1 VKPQLNFW
9 RFLYI
14 ACLIP
19 LLTSCIV
26 PIPLGSEISTDEM
39 QSITAGITT
48 KSEIE
53 AMFGEPNVLDTPSFS
68 VYRLS
73 RGKSQ
78 ILVIPIGE
86 SGTFVAETYDLT
98 FSFDSNEIVKE
109 YNYETNVTLDSHG
122 YKSLDDEFP
131 DQSIEILRDRPQH
144 VGISVDGKW
153 VSAISSDKLVLH
165 EIDGKSKA
173 IDIEAFRFRYRSQS
187 TSSALGK
194 DSCKL
199 KFQSVQGENS
209 GDNIE
214 WLFANSD
221 LTPFYK
227 LCRQTQSGPVGLA
240 PGSGDLLLLQ
250 LQISRDGSLLAIGEQ
265 KDLALWSNSGDLRRA
280 VITDMP
286 ITNVNFSPDNKFMA
300 SIGTSKYEVGALFSL
315 GRDVHLHISEINVWS
330 VPSLE
335 NIAKIE
341 RKVPPYATAFS
352 KDGRYFALASTTHIE
367 IWERQDNSSEAWPYQ
382 MKKLIPQPVVGSY
395 DSFKFE
401 GILPY
406 GKTLSFSSDG
416 KLLMSVNG
424 LLNIWDTQNE
434 ELLTQLGAEFG
445 LLKAVFNLDNDLVVA
460 GSAYRRFGGFNGV
473 RVWKIPLS
481 AVVTQSDNLPD
492 PATELTSNLGLLIPS
507 GGSPEIANSTDQ
519 LKPARNQAPTDI
531 NFANVP
537 PPDFDLNGIYTSTVS
552 RMYNNDYFCFNQKE
566 NFRSN

>member
-1 VKPQLNFW
+1 MKRQLNMW
-9 RFLYI
+9 RFPII

-19 LLTSCIV
+19 LLTACII

-53 AMFGEPNVLDTPSFS
+53 AMLGEPNVLDTPSFS

-73 RGKSQ
+73 KGKSK

-86 SGTFVAETYDLT
+86 SGTSVAETYDLA

-109 YNYETNVTLDSHG
+109 YNYETRVTLDSHG
-122 YKSLDDEFP
+122 YKSFDAEFP
-131 DQSIEILRDRPQH
+131 DQSIEILRDNPQH

-173 IDIEAFRFRYRSQS
+173 IDIEEFRFRYRSQS

-199 KFQSVQGENS
+199 KFQAVQGENS

-227 LCRQTQSGPVGLA
+227 LCRRTQSGSVGLA
-240 PGSGDLLLLQ
+240 PGSSDLLLLQ
-250 LQISRDGSLLAIGEQ
+250 LQISGDGSMLAIGEK

-286 ITNVNFSPDNKFMA
+286 ITNVNFSPDNKFLA
-300 SIGTSKYEVGALFSL
+300 SIGTSKYQIGASFSL
-315 GRDVHLHISEINVWS
+315 GRNVHLHISEINVWS

-341 RKVPPYATAFS
+341 RKVPPYASAFS

-382 MKKLIPQPVVGSY
+382 LKKLIPQPVVGSY
-395 DSFKFE
+395 DSLKFE
-401 GILPY
+401 GLFPY
-406 GKTLSFSSDG
+406 RKSLSFSSDG

-424 LLNIWDTQNE
+424 LLNIWDTRNK
-434 ELLTQLGAEFG
+434 ELLAQLGAEFG

-481 AVVTQSDNLPD
+481 AVLTQSDN
-492 PATELTSNLGLLIPS
+492 
-507 GGSPEIANSTDQ
+507 
-519 LKPARNQAPTDI
+519 
-531 NFANVP
+531 
-537 PPDFDLNGIYTSTVS
+537 
-552 RMYNNDYFCFNQKE
+552 
-566 NFRSN
+566 